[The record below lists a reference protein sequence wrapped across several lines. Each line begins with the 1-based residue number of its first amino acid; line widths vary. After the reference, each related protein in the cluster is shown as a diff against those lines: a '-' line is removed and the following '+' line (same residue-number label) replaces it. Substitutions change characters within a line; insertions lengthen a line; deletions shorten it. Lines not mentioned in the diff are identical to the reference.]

1 MTPAGAGGR
10 EPVGEP
16 APPALWHQGEYL
28 LLWGAQV
35 VSNLGSYATGIIYP
49 LLVLALTQSPTQ
61 VGIVSALRIGPYL
74 MLSLPVGALIDR
86 WNRRRVM
93 LVCDVGRAIAV
104 GSLPLALAFGV
115 LTMGQVYLVAV
126 IEGTLMVFFNIA
138 ETAALPRVVATVQL
152 PQAVAQNQVGFAAA
166 SIAGPAIGTWLYAV
180 LGKGWPFAVNA
191 LCFAVS
197 ATAIWRLRA
206 RFDPAPAAG
215 HPDLRRE
222 IAEGLRWL
230 WNDRLVRRMALITG
244 VSNGVQAAIPLLLI
258 VLAQSRGAS
267 ESQIGLIFSQAGV
280 GGMVGA
286 LVGGLAQR
294 RFSFGTV
301 IVGTLVVQ
309 ALLFPLFGIAAGAWT
324 LGLVFGAMQFFGPIY
339 NVVQFSYRIARI
351 PDALQGRV
359 NSSFRLIA
367 FVLNPVGSLV
377 CGVLIERAGAV
388 WGLGFF
394 AVVLAALA
402 AYAALD
408 PVIRDEGRTPARG
421 STHRQRGG

>member
-1 MTPAGAGGR
+1 MTSGGGGGPAA
-10 EPVGEP
+10 
-16 APPALWHQGEYL
+16 PALQRPPVWRQREYL

-74 MLSLPVGALIDR
+74 LLSLPVGALIDR

-93 LVCDVGRAIAV
+93 LVCDVGRAVAV
-104 GSLPLALAFGV
+104 GSLPLALAFDA
-115 LTMGQVYLVAV
+115 LAMGHVYLVAV

-138 ETAALPRVVATVQL
+138 ETAALPRVVAIQQL

-166 SIAGPAIGTWLYAV
+166 SIAGPAIGTWLYAE
-180 LGKGWPFAVNA
+180 LGQGWPFVVNA

-197 ATAIWRLRA
+197 AAALWRLRA

-215 HPDLRRE
+215 HPHLRRE

-230 WNDRLVRRMALITG
+230 WNDQLVRRMALITG

-258 VLAQSRGAS
+258 VLAQQRGAS
-267 ESQIGLIFSQAGV
+267 ESQIGLIFSLAGV

-286 LVGGLAQR
+286 LVGGMVQR
-294 RFSFGTV
+294 RMRFGSV

-309 ALLFPLFGIAAGAWT
+309 ALLFPLFGIAASAWT
-324 LGLVFGAMQFFGPIY
+324 LGLVFGALQFFGPIY

-367 FVLNPVGSLV
+367 FVLNPVGSLA
-377 CGVLIERAGAV
+377 CGVLIERASAA
-388 WGLGFF
+388 WALGVF
-394 AVVLAALA
+394 AAVLAALA
-402 AYAALD
+402 VYAALD
-408 PVIRDEGRTPARG
+408 PVIRDEGRTAA
-421 STHRQRGG
+421 GGTAGQGGG

>member
-1 MTPAGAGGR
+1 MTPGG
-10 EPVGEP
+10 EGGP
-16 APPALWHQGEYL
+16 AAPALPRVPVWRQREYL

-35 VSNLGSYATGIIYP
+35 VSNLGAYATGIVYP

-74 MLSLPVGALIDR
+74 LLSLPVGALIDR

-93 LVCDVGRAIAV
+93 LVCDVARAVAV
-104 GSLPLALAFGV
+104 GSLPAALAFGA
-115 LTMGQVYLVAV
+115 LTMGHVYLVAV

-138 ETAALPRVVATVQL
+138 ETAALPRVVTTVQL

-166 SIAGPAIGTWLYAV
+166 SIAGPAIGTWLYAT
-180 LGKGWPFAVNA
+180 LGKGWPFVVNA
-191 LCFAVS
+191 LCFVVS

-206 RFDPAPAAG
+206 RFDPARAVA
-215 HPDLRRE
+215 HPHLRRE
-222 IAEGLRWL
+222 IAEGLHWL
-230 WNDRLVRRMALITG
+230 WNDQLVRRMALVTG

-258 VLAQSRGAS
+258 VLAQQRGAS
-267 ESQIGLIFSQAGV
+267 ESQIGLIFSLAGA

-286 LVGGLAQR
+286 LVGGAAQR
-294 RFSFGTV
+294 RMRFGSV

-309 ALLFPLFGIAAGAWT
+309 ALLFPLFGMAAGAWT

-367 FVLNPVGSLV
+367 FVLNPVGSLL
-377 CGVLIERAGAV
+377 CGVLIERAGSQWA
-388 WGLGFF
+388 LGFF
-394 AVVLAALA
+394 AVVLVALA
-402 AYAALD
+402 VYAALD
-408 PVIRDEGRTPARG
+408 PVIRDEGRTPTA
-421 STHRQRGG
+421 QRGG

>member
-1 MTPAGAGGR
+1 MTTGGAGDADAM
-10 EPVGEP
+10 
-16 APPALWHQGEYL
+16 APPRPPVWRQREYL

-74 MLSLPVGALIDR
+74 LLSLPVGALIDR

-104 GSLPLALAFGV
+104 GSLPLALAFDA
-115 LTMGQVYLVAV
+115 LAMGQVYLVAV

-138 ETAALPRVVATVQL
+138 ETAALPRVVAIQQL

-166 SIAGPAIGTWLYAV
+166 SIAGPAIGTWLYAA
-180 LGKGWPFAVNA
+180 LGKGWPFVVNA

-206 RFDPAPAAG
+206 RFDPAPTAG
-215 HPDLRRE
+215 RPHLRRE

-258 VLAQSRGAS
+258 VLAQQLGAS
-267 ESQIGLIFSQAGV
+267 ESQIGLIFSLAGI

-286 LVGGLAQR
+286 LVGGQVQR
-294 RFSFGTV
+294 RMPFGSV

-367 FVLNPVGSLV
+367 FILNPVGSLA
-377 CGVLIERAGAV
+377 CGVLIERANAA
-388 WGLGFF
+388 WALGVF
-394 AVVLAALA
+394 AAVLAALA
-402 AYAALD
+402 VYAALD
-408 PVIRDEGRTPARG
+408 PVIRDEGRTAG
-421 STHRQRGG
+421 QRGG

>member
-1 MTPAGAGGR
+1 VTTPAHTVPAV
-10 EPVGEP
+10 PV
-16 APPALWHQGEYL
+16 WRQREYL

-74 MLSLPVGALIDR
+74 LLSLPVGALIDR

-104 GSLPLALAFGV
+104 GSLPMALAFDA

-138 ETAALPRVVATVQL
+138 ETAALPRVVAAAQL

-166 SIAGPAIGTWLYAV
+166 SIAGPAAGAWLYATM
-180 LGKGWPFAVNA
+180 GRGWPFVVNA

-197 ATAIWRLRA
+197 AMAIWRLRA
-206 RFDPAPAAG
+206 RFDPAPANR
-215 HPDLRRE
+215 HPHLARE
-222 IAEGLRWL
+222 IGEGLRWL
-230 WNDRLVRRMALITG
+230 WNDQLVRRMALITG

-258 VLAQSRGAS
+258 VLAQQRGAD
-267 ESQIGLIFSQAGV
+267 EAQIGVIFSLAGI

-286 LVGGLAQR
+286 LIGGQAQR
-294 RFSFGTV
+294 RLRFGTV
-301 IVGTLVVQ
+301 IVGTLAVQ
-309 ALLFPLFGIAAGAWT
+309 ALLFPLFGLAAGAWT
-324 LGLVFGAMQFFGPIY
+324 LGLVFGALQFFAPIY
-339 NVVQFSYRIARI
+339 NVVQFSHRIARI

-367 FVLNPVGSLV
+367 FVLNPVGALV
-377 CGVLIERAGAV
+377 CGLLIERSSALWA
-388 WGLGFF
+388 LAFF
-394 AVVLAALA
+394 SVVLIALAVV
-402 AYAALD
+402 AALD
-408 PVIRDEGRTPARG
+408 PVIRAEGRDPGRRP
-421 STHRQRGG
+421 SP

>member
-1 MTPAGAGGR
+1 MTPVWR
-10 EPVGEP
+10 
-16 APPALWHQGEYL
+16 QREYL

-74 MLSLPVGALIDR
+74 LLSLPVGALIDR

-104 GSLPLALAFGV
+104 GSLPLALALGG

-126 IEGTLMVFFNIA
+126 IEGTLLVFFNIA
-138 ETAALPRVVATVQL
+138 ETAALPRVVATAQL

-166 SIAGPAIGTWLYAV
+166 SIAGPAIGTWLYAA

-197 ATAIWRLRA
+197 ATALWRLRA

-215 HPDLRRE
+215 HPHLRRE

-230 WNDRLVRRMALITG
+230 WNDQLVRRMALITG

-258 VLAQSRGAS
+258 VLAQARGAS
-267 ESQIGLIFSQAGV
+267 ESQIGLIFSLAGV

-286 LVGGLAQR
+286 LVGGLAQK
-294 RFSFGTV
+294 RFRFGTV
-301 IVGTLVVQ
+301 IVGTLGVQ
-309 ALLFPLFGIAAGAWT
+309 ALLFPLFGIAAGAWM
-324 LGLVFGAMQFFGPIY
+324 LGIVFGAMQFFGPIY

-367 FVLNPVGSLV
+367 FILNPVGSLA
-377 CGVLIERAGAV
+377 CGVLIERAGAA
-388 WGLGFF
+388 WALGFF
-394 AVVLAALA
+394 AVVLVALG

-408 PVIRDEGRTPARG
+408 PVIRDEGRAPD
-421 STHRQRGG
+421 RQGGG

>member
-1 MTPAGAGGR
+1 MTPVWR
-10 EPVGEP
+10 
-16 APPALWHQGEYL
+16 QREYL

-74 MLSLPVGALIDR
+74 LLSLPVGALIDR

-93 LVCDVGRAIAV
+93 LVCDVGRAVAV
-104 GSLPLALAFGV
+104 GSLPLALAFDG
-115 LTMGQVYLVAV
+115 LTMGQLYLVAV

-138 ETAALPRVVATVQL
+138 ETAALPRVVATAQL

-166 SIAGPAIGTWLYAV
+166 SIAGPAIGTWLYAA
-180 LGKGWPFAVNA
+180 LGKGWPFVVNA

-197 ATAIWRLRA
+197 ASAIWRLRA
-206 RFDPAPAAG
+206 RFAPAPAAG
-215 HPDLRRE
+215 RPDLRRE

-230 WNDRLVRRMALITG
+230 WNDQLVRRMALITG

-258 VLAQSRGAS
+258 VLAQTRGAT
-267 ESQIGLIFSQAGV
+267 ESQIGVIFSLAGV

-294 RFSFGTV
+294 RFRFGSV
-301 IVGTLVVQ
+301 IVGTLAVQ

-367 FVLNPVGSLV
+367 FILNPVGSLV
-377 CGVLIERAGAV
+377 CGVLIEQAGAG
-388 WGLGFF
+388 WALGFF
-394 AVVLAALA
+394 AVVLVGLA

-408 PVIRDEGRTPARG
+408 PVIRDEGRPPAAPAQQPG
-421 STHRQRGG
+421 AVHPADDT

>member
-1 MTPAGAGGR
+1 MTPAT
-10 EPVGEP
+10 PV
-16 APPALWHQGEYL
+16 WRQREYL

-74 MLSLPVGALIDR
+74 LLSLPVGALIDR

-93 LVCDVGRAIAV
+93 LVCDVGRAVAV
-104 GSLPLALAFGV
+104 GSLPVALLFDG

-138 ETAALPRVVATVQL
+138 ETAALPRVVATAQL

-166 SIAGPAIGTWLYAV
+166 SIAGPALGTWLYAA

-191 LCFAVS
+191 LGFVASAVALS
-197 ATAIWRLRA
+197 RLRA
-206 RFDPAPAAG
+206 RFDPAPQAG
-215 HPDLRRE
+215 RPHLRRE

-230 WNDRLVRRMALITG
+230 WNDQLVRRMALITG
-244 VSNGVQAAIPLLLI
+244 VNNGVQAAIPLLLI
-258 VLAQSRGAS
+258 VLAQARGAS
-267 ESQIGLIFSQAGV
+267 EAQIGIIFSLAGL

-286 LVGGLAQR
+286 LIGGMVQQR
-294 RFSFGTV
+294 MSFGTV

-309 ALLFPLFGIAAGAWT
+309 ALLFPLLGWAAGAWS
-324 LGLVFGAMQFFGPIY
+324 LGLIFGAMQFLGPIY
-339 NVVQFSYRIARI
+339 NVVQFSHRIARI

-367 FVLNPVGSLV
+367 FVLNPVGSLA
-377 CGVLIERAGAV
+377 CGVLIERAGAG
-388 WGLGFF
+388 WALAFF
-394 AVVLAALA
+394 ALVLVGVAAWA
-402 AYAALD
+402 AMD
-408 PVIRDEGRTPARG
+408 PVIRNEGRRGPGPA
-421 STHRQRGG
+421 

>member
-1 MTPAGAGGR
+1 MTPVWR
-10 EPVGEP
+10 
-16 APPALWHQGEYL
+16 QREYL

-74 MLSLPVGALIDR
+74 LLSLPVGALIDR

-93 LVCDVGRAIAV
+93 LVCDVGRALAV
-104 GSLPLALAFGV
+104 GSLPLALG
-115 LTMGQVYLVAV
+115 LDMLGMGQVYLVAV

-138 ETAALPRVVATVQL
+138 ETAALPRVVAAAQL

-166 SIAGPAIGTWLYAV
+166 SIAGPAIGTWLYAT
-180 LGKGWPFAVNA
+180 LGQGWPFAVNA
-191 LCFAVS
+191 LSFAVS
-197 ATAIWRLRA
+197 AMAIWRLRA
-206 RFDPAPAAG
+206 RFEPAPGAA

-230 WNDRLVRRMALITG
+230 WNDQLVRRMALITG

-258 VLAQSRGAS
+258 VLAQQRGAS
-267 ESQIGLIFSQAGV
+267 ESQIGLVFSLAGV

-286 LVGGLAQR
+286 LVGGVAQR
-294 RFSFGTV
+294 RLSFGVV

-309 ALLFPLFGIAAGAWT
+309 ALLFPLLGIAAGAWT

-367 FVLNPVGSLV
+367 FVLNPVGALV
-377 CGVLIERAGAV
+377 CGVLIERAGAG
-388 WGLGFF
+388 WALGFF
-394 AVVLAALA
+394 AVVLVALA

-408 PVIRDEGRTPARG
+408 PVIRDEGRRA
-421 STHRQRGG
+421 THGGPDGQAGA